1 MAKKKVKYGAF
12 GHPIYGKGFA
22 KMYDNVPKKKGSESQ
37 ESCCIPSRKRDIDKS
52 IFAPFKHFIGI
63 PLARQGRFIDLVA

>member
-12 GHPIYGKGFA
+12 GFPIYGKGFA

-37 ESCCIPSRKRDIDKS
+37 ES
-52 IFAPFKHFIGI
+52 
-63 PLARQGRFIDLVA
+63 

>member
-37 ESCCIPSRKRDIDKS
+37 ES
-52 IFAPFKHFIGI
+52 
-63 PLARQGRFIDLVA
+63 